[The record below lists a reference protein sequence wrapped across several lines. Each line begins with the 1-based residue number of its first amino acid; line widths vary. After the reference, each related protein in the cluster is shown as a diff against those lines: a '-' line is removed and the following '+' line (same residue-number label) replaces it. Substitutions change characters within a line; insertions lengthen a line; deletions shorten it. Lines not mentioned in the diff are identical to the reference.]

1 MRNVGPPH
9 LAFSFSAGTTT
20 FFTTKILPRVGFDI
34 PVNDSFQS
42 CQNPINFK
50 SGHSCSFQIYQT
62 PGRRYA
68 SRQLLELTNVAF
80 RDTKTLSAVGAD
92 VPFALR
98 FRASKILST
107 LRADILVAFRATKHL
122 EDAMLPVNCL
132 N

>member
-1 MRNVGPPH
+1 MWVRTFSIFFLRWDCH
-9 LAFSFSAGTTT
+9 LLHYQNPAKSRIG
-20 FFTTKILPRVGFDI
+20 L
-34 PVNDSFQS
+34 PVNDGFQS